1 VYAGGFYGLSR
12 PVSDSFGIVMVD
24 KLPNAKVLS
33 NGQEIG
39 ETDSTGMMVVPSLA
53 SYGHNQITLDA
64 KNIPMDYSI
73 SGVSM
78 KISPSLWSG
87 SCISFDALK
96 VQAVTGS
103 LHAIAGDKKV
113 PMEYVE
119 ISMKVGDREIKF
131 PTGKGG
137 EFYIENLFPAEP
149 AKETKDDLSCRA
161 IAERRKSGGNYIRP
175 GSYGAWADFEGKR
188 CEFSIVFPTTED
200 VITDLGEVQ
209 CVSP

>member
-1 VYAGGFYGLSR
+1 
-12 PVSDSFGIVMVD
+12 
-24 KLPNAKVLS
+24 
-33 NGQEIG
+33 
-39 ETDSTGMMVVPSLA
+39 
-53 SYGHNQITLDA
+53 
-64 KNIPMDYSI
+64 
-73 SGVSM
+73 
-78 KISPSLWSG
+78 
-87 SCISFDALK
+87 
-96 VQAVTGS
+96 
-103 LHAIAGDKKV
+103 
-113 PMEYVE
+113 MEYVE